1 MCLQGINDL
10 RDMQRMDIDTE
21 YNQQD
26 ERVCTQD
33 HGCYTQIRSNLYV
46 CGISKMQNIDD
57 KPWDGSW
64 GSKIWGPSPSMM
76 ETTHGPRGPGGP
88 GPRTSL
94 AESKRGAQLGRPKG
108 MGLSGSVGVK
118 VTLWL

>member
-1 MCLQGINDL
+1 VGFIDAGIGWWL
-10 RDMQRMDIDTE
+10 HPWPILT
-21 YNQQD
+21 
-26 ERVCTQD
+26 
-33 HGCYTQIRSNLYV
+33 G
-46 CGISKMQNIDD
+46 NIWANDD

-88 GPRTSL
+88 GPRSSL
-94 AESKRGAQLGRPKG
+94 ALESKRGAQLGRPTG

-118 VTLWL
+118 VTLWLWHSQFAMAFWWP

>member
-1 MCLQGINDL
+1 
-10 RDMQRMDIDTE
+10 MQRMDIDTE

-57 KPWDGSW
+57 KPWDQLEVPFLRLEITQFQVEFWLLTLSRLW
-64 GSKIWGPSPSMM
+64 
-76 ETTHGPRGPGGP
+76 
-88 GPRTSL
+88 TSI
-94 AESKRGAQLGRPKG
+94 
-108 MGLSGSVGVK
+108 MG
-118 VTLWL
+118 